1 MFHPCATRRETPLF
15 FQEVPMKFEQDET
28 VLYRLMLA
36 KIRSIILAAGMH
48 QSTADSTQRLLDVL
62 DESVQPAC

>member
-1 MFHPCATRRETPLF
+1 
-15 FQEVPMKFEQDET
+15 MKFEQDET
-28 VLYRLMLA
+28 VLSRLMLA

-48 QSTADSTQRLLDVL
+48 QSTANSTQRLLNVL